1 MWGFPVT
8 FPQASWPVHGQL
20 LQDSTPGLAFPGPSL
35 SLGLLGLRMVTWDP
49 AGRGPAVLYS
59 QASFQHGPFELPGSP
74 WHHRH
79 EDSPGTQHSE
89 DSLSQAKHTAAP
101 ASAGASP
108 SWGLHGHRLARWEF
122 SLLQILLR
130 L

>member
-1 MWGFPVT
+1 MQGFPVT
-8 FPQASWPVHGQL
+8 FPQASWPAGGQL
-20 LQDSTPGLAFPGPSL
+20 LQGSTPGLAFPGPSL
-35 SLGLLGLRMVTWDP
+35 SLGLLGLRLVAWDP

-74 WHHRH
+74 WHYRH
-79 EDSPGTQHSE
+79 EDSPGTQPSE
-89 DSLSQAKHTAAP
+89 DSPSQAKHTAAL

-108 SWGLHGHRLARWEF
+108 SWGLHGHRPARWEF
-122 SLLQILLR
+122 SLLQILLC